1 MPARMLDDLIPAE
14 LPAGLR
20 EVVIQ
25 RAEGNPFFVEELV
38 RTLIDV
44 GVLERQNGGWTAH
57 ELTDELVVPDTVRAV
72 LAARIDLL
80 GPAEKAAL
88 QAAAVI
94 GRTFW
99 SGPVYELLEGLEPDL
114 RLLEERDFIRHRS
127 GSSIVGEREFA
138 IKHALTREVAYES
151 LTTKKRARF
160 HARFASWLERIG
172 EGRDEDAALLAHH
185 YAEAVRPDNLDLAWP
200 DADEEVAHLRERAV
214 FWLRRAADLAVG
226 RYEIED
232 GLSLLHRAVEL
243 ETRPHAL
250 VEIWRTIARANA
262 LYFNRVGF
270 SSAMQRAIELAN
282 DDATMADLYADCA
295 FQTTGSRGNV
305 GNRA

>member
-1 MPARMLDDLIPAE
+1 MNGQGRLRTRPASLLE
-14 LPAGLR
+14 WAGLAAALVPF
-20 EVVIQ
+20 VVAVA
-25 RAEGNPFFVEELV
+25 RAAFKEWMPVGDAAYFTV
-38 RTLIDV
+38 RSADV
-44 GVLERQNGGWTAH
+44 LTAH
-57 ELTDELVVPDTVRAV
+57 HP
-72 LAARIDLL
+72 LL
-80 GPAEKAAL
+80 GA
-88 QAAAVI
+88 
-94 GRTFW
+94 W
-99 SGPVYELLEGLEPDL
+99 S
-114 RLLEERDFIRHRS
+114 S

-151 LTTKKRARF
+151 LTTKKRAHF

-214 FWLRRAADLAVG
+214 SWLRRAADLAVG

-232 GLSLLHRAVEL
+232 GLSLLHRADEL
-243 ETRPHAL
+243 EQLLDAL
-250 VEIWRTIARANA
+250 VEISRAIARANA

-282 DDATMADLYADCA
+282 DDSTTTACRSSAGRPATA
-295 FQTTGSRGNV
+295 GG
-305 GNRA
+305 